1 MQRDRRVVDERE
13 LSDSEDEDGDKR
25 RNQSNAKQISNKRKA
40 SSESINGMNHSIW
53 YFNSSSFVLKGIT
66 VNGDEEF
73 LPAGSAVNTI
83 VSQVKKM
90 TESIVTVPSST
101 TETTSTGETIL
112 TRTKEEVTETTT
124 VVVKDE
130 SSAGEKE
137 PAEALK
143 DDIDTKE

>member
-53 YFNSSSFVLKGIT
+53 YFNSFSFVLKGIT

-101 TETTSTGETIL
+101 TETTSSGETIL

-130 SSAGEKE
+130 PSGGEKE